1 MPEEFKFSTIQEAV
15 EDMRNG
21 KMIIVVDDEDRENE
35 GDFIMAADKATPETI
50 NFMARYGRGMICI
63 ATTAQRLHSLGLPM
77 MVEQNTS
84 KMGTPFTISIDA
96 VHGTTTGISAY
107 DRAHT
112 IRTFADPKAGPEDF
126 ARPGHVFPLRA
137 EDGGVLVRA
146 GHTEA
151 VVDLVK
157 LTGLEPSG
165 VLCEILNE
173 DGTMARVPELQEL
186 AREYGLKMITI
197 ADLIKFR
204 RHTEK
209 LVDCFV
215 TAKLPTEFGEFI
227 VHGYTTKVEANPYI
241 ALVMGNVTDGEPTLV
256 RIHSGCLT
264 GDVLGSLRCDCGQQ
278 LHRAMKAI
286 ADEGK
291 GVLLYIH
298 QEGRGIGLVNKLKA
312 YMLQDHG
319 ADTVEANVML
329 GFPPDMRDY
338 SIGAQVLVDLG
349 LKKIRLMTNNP
360 AKYAALAG
368 FDLEITERVS
378 IVVKPTASSHRYL
391 QTKREKMGHF
401 LAEEL
406 FDAPGT
412 GKDCPAEPKTE

>member
-15 EDMRNG
+15 EDMRDG

-63 ATTAQRLHSLGLPM
+63 ATTAQKLHSLGLPM

-96 VHGTTTGISAY
+96 AHGTTTGISAY

-391 QTKREKMGHF
+391 RTKREKMGHF

-406 FDAPGT
+406 FDTPGT
-412 GKDCPAEPKTE
+412 GKDCPTEPKAE